1 MLFST
6 KLVTDFDQ
14 IRSDWDSLLNQV
26 GLNAIFFSA
35 LWQET
40 WWNHFG
46 SKNSLNI
53 IEVFLGDDIV
63 GIAPLMIEESVLT
76 FISST
81 DLVDYGNFITR
92 DNDKNLYFSIWERML
107 DLEWDRCELC
117 SIPANS
123 PILEIYPKLAE
134 DYGFRVEVVKEDVVP
149 RLPLPKTWDNYLDNL
164 SKKKRHEIRRKIRKL
179 ESFGKVEF
187 RELKEPKLVIKE
199 LDTFFDLH
207 KSSSVKKSQ
216 FLNSKRRRFIED
228 ISIKF
233 AENKML
239 ILSFLDIDSSPAA
252 ACLGF
257 ESRDSYFLYNS
268 GYNPALS
275 DLSVGIVANLYAI
288 QNAINRQNTNF
299 DFLRGGEFYK
309 YQLGAE
315 DQYIFKLEIN
325 RL

>member
-1 MLFST
+1 MFST
-6 KLVTDFDQ
+6 RLVTNFDQ
-14 IRSDWDSLLNQV
+14 IRSDWNILLNQT
-26 GLNAIFFSA
+26 GLNAVFFSA

-46 SKNSLNI
+46 SKKSINI
-53 IEVFLGDDIV
+53 IEVFQGDDIV
-63 GIAPLMIEESVLT
+63 GIAPLMIEKSVLS

-81 DLVDYGNFITR
+81 DLVDYGNFIIR
-92 DNDKNLYFSIWERML
+92 DNNSEAYFSIWENIL
-107 DLEWDRCELC
+107 ELEWDKCELC
-117 SIPANS
+117 SLPANS

-149 RLPLPKTWDNYLDNL
+149 RLQLPKTWDNYLDNL

-187 RELKEPKLVIKE
+187 RELKESKLVMKE
-199 LDTFFDLH
+199 MDTFFDLH
-207 KSSSVKKSQ
+207 KSSSAKKSQ
-216 FLNSKRRRFIED
+216 FLNNKRRRFIED

-239 ILSFLDIDSSPAA
+239 ILSLLDIDSSPVA

-257 ESRDSYFLYNS
+257 EYRDSYFLYNS
-268 GYNPALS
+268 GYNPEFS

-288 QNAINRQNTNF
+288 KNAIIRENTIF

-315 DQYIFKLEIN
+315 DQYIF
-325 RL
+325 RLNISRL

>member
-1 MLFST
+1 MLST
-6 KLVTDFDQ
+6 RLVTNFDQ
-14 IRSDWDSLLNQV
+14 IRSDWNILLNQTE
-26 GLNAIFFSA
+26 LNAIFFSV

-46 SKNSLNI
+46 SKKAINI
-53 IEVFLGDDIV
+53 IEAFQGDDVI
-63 GIAPLMIEESVLT
+63 GIAPLMIEKSVLT

-81 DLVDYGNFITR
+81 DLVDYCNFIIR
-92 DNDKNLYFSIWERML
+92 DNNREAYLSIWESML

-117 SIPANS
+117 SLPANS

-134 DYGFRVEVVKEDVVP
+134 NYGFRVEVIKEDVVP
-149 RLPLPKTWDNYLDNL
+149 RLQLPKTWDDYLDNL

-187 RELKEPKLVIKE
+187 RELKESKLVKKE
-199 LDTFFDLH
+199 MDSFFDLH
-207 KSSSVKKSQ
+207 KSSSVEKSQ
-216 FLNSKRRRFIED
+216 FLNNKRGRFIEEV
-228 ISIKF
+228 SVKF

-239 ILSFLDIDSSPAA
+239 NLSFLDIDSNTVA

-257 ESRDSYFLYNS
+257 ETRDSYFLYNS
-268 GYNPALS
+268 GYDPEFS
-275 DLSVGIVANLYAI
+275 DLSVGIVATLYAI
-288 QNAINRQNTNF
+288 KNAIIRQNKIF

-315 DQYIFKLEIN
+315 DQYIF
-325 RL
+325 RLNISRL